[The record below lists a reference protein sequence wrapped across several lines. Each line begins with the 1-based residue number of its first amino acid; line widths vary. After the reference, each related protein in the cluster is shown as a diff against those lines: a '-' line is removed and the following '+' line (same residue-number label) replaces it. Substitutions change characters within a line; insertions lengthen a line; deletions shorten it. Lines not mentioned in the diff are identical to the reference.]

1 MTEQPL
7 FLLVDDDPDD
17 IMLLKDAILSINNK
31 IRFAEATDG
40 REALKFLKAAKQKD
54 QLPNLVVLDIN
65 MPILNG
71 REVIA
76 MIKEQQEFEQVPVVV
91 FSTSSYPGDVTYCNE
106 HGVELITK
114 PFGMKLLIEIAERLV
129 STYS

>member
-1 MTEQPL
+1 
-7 FLLVDDDPDD
+7 
-17 IMLLKDAILSINNK
+17 
-31 IRFAEATDG
+31 
-40 REALKFLKAAKQKD
+40 
-54 QLPNLVVLDIN
+54 

-76 MIKEQQEFEQVPVVV
+76 MIKEQQDLEEIPLVV
-91 FSTSSYPGDVTYCNE
+91 FSTSSYPGDVTYCSA

-129 STYS
+129 TRYS